1 MTVQK
6 LPADPGDATVVSW
19 GGFFLGRNGGGEGV
33 SE

>member
-19 GGFFLGRNGGGEGV
+19 GGFFGRMGREWGRE
-33 SE
+33 

>member
-19 GGFFLGRNGGGEGV
+19 GVFLGRGGGSEG